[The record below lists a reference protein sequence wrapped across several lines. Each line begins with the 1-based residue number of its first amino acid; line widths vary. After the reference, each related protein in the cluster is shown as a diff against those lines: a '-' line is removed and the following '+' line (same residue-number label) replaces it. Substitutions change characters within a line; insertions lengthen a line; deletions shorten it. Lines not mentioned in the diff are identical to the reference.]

1 MTERASLPPIPTT
14 SMPYQFRKSPH
25 VRVVAL
31 GALVTVMSGCS
42 RDVTSP
48 SQVALRPAGLRA
60 ATPPTPIGSVTRAIA
75 VALKD
80 SSARASALRA
90 MRASK
95 FREGKL
101 QLNRYLRG
109 QAGRSL
115 LEAASRA
122 TGRPQ
127 SAVLATLDSLPSLE
141 FYMPV
146 AAHRAAWD
154 GGEKLLVAG
163 ALDDSSIVAYDLD
176 GNTVNLSITSPP
188 STPVLAVVPVE
199 TNFGDVRYDGI
210 PAATATILPP
220 CGPEDPPDCDWN
232 PGGGGGMPAQPPG
245 IYMDKMVIRDAHEPW
260 LRG

>member
-1 MTERASLPPIPTT
+1 
-14 SMPYQFRKSPH
+14 
-25 VRVVAL
+25 
-31 GALVTVMSGCS
+31 
-42 RDVTSP
+42 
-48 SQVALRPAGLRA
+48 
-60 ATPPTPIGSVTRAIA
+60 
-75 VALKD
+75 
-80 SSARASALRA
+80 

-101 QLNRYLRG
+101 QLNRNLRG

-163 ALDDSSIVAYDLD
+163 ALDDL
-176 GNTVNLSITSPP
+176 
-188 STPVLAVVPVE
+188 
-199 TNFGDVRYDGI
+199 
-210 PAATATILPP
+210 
-220 CGPEDPPDCDWN
+220 
-232 PGGGGGMPAQPPG
+232 Q
-245 IYMDKMVIRDAHEPW
+245 
-260 LRG
+260 